1 MNLRLKSLGRAI
13 AILLITV
20 SVCLSSEV
28 MAQHDY
34 YFPDVDQAEFDEA
47 ISSPKDFLGYDIG
60 THYTRHDRI
69 VAYFKRLA
77 AQSDKASFQVIGE
90 TYEKR
95 PQVVLTISSP
105 ENHSNIES
113 IRQQHLTQLDPEVPA
128 LDPEEGKS
136 IVALNYSVH
145 GDETSSGEAAMLT
158 AYYLI
163 ANESDETQEFL
174 NESVIHIDPAQNP
187 DGRDRAAHWHNSY
200 KSFPAVAD
208 PADAEHNQ
216 AWPRGRTNHF
226 LHDLNRDWF
235 AVTQQESENRVD
247 FYHQW
252 YPNVQID
259 FHEMGTNSTYYLEP
273 TQPVRTWNP
282 IIPEYHYEVMNPL
295 LAEYQTEALDNL
307 GSLYWTKEIFDN
319 ISPIYGST
327 YPDIQGG
334 VGVTFE
340 VGSSRGLVQESN
352 AGKVTFRS
360 TILKHLHTGIA
371 TVRAAVNEK
380 QKLFEYQ
387 KDFFQ
392 SALEEAQDQP
402 TKAYVFGDTDDPSL
416 THKFLDLLLK
426 HRLDVYELDSDFEQ
440 NGKKFEEGS
449 SYMVPTEQ
457 IHYRVIHDIFEANT
471 SFPDSVFYDIT
482 GWSLVHGYGIQHE
495 EIESNSYRNVQGEQV
510 KELPERSGTV
520 KGGLTKYA
528 YLLKWSDY
536 NASPALYNLLDSDFT
551 VRIAHKPFTADISS
565 SNQEEFGYGTIVIS
579 AREQDMAPSKLY
591 QKLQDISDAHN
602 VIFYS
607 VDTGM
612 TPSGIDLGSTNIR
625 PIDKPEVAMVV
636 GEGTSSYEVGEAWF
650 LLNKHV
656 GMDVTKIR
664 SQQFSRTELQRYN
677 TIVLVDGDYGD
688 WNKSTIK
695 KLKRWV
701 HAGGVLITNEDASK
715 WAIEKELVSEDLI
728 KTFSEDTVETKERF
742 DYEEQS
748 DRWRAGTIPG
758 TILEADIDPSHP
770 IAFGVSDRRQLF
782 IKNSSL
788 FLDQS
793 KNPYGTVAQYVD
805 DPFVGGH
812 INDENLEKVSGTSA
826 IVARSEGSGKV
837 ILFADDPNFRSY
849 WHTTSRLF
857 LNAIF
862 FGQNLNF

>member
-1 MNLRLKSLGRAI
+1 MTNLRKVS
-13 AILLITV
+13 AILIIVLGIGLPAGV
-20 SVCLSSEV
+20 L
-28 MAQHDY
+28 AQNDY
-34 YFPDVDQAEFDEA
+34 YFPDMDEA
-47 ISSPKDFLGYDIG
+47 KLDKNIPSPKQFLGYDIG

-69 VAYFKRLA
+69 VAYLKELA
-77 AQSDKASFQVIGE
+77 EQSNKATFQVIGE

-95 PQVVLTISSP
+95 PQVVLTVTSP
-105 ENHSNIES
+105 NNHENIEK
-113 IRQQHLTQLDPEVPA
+113 IRQQHLTLLDPDEPV
-128 LDPEEGKS
+128 LDLAEGKS

-163 ANESDETQEFL
+163 ANENEETQEFL
-174 NESVIHIDPAQNP
+174 DESVIHIDPAQNP

-247 FYHQW
+247 FYHRW

-295 LAEYQTEALDNL
+295 LAEYQTEALDKL

-352 AGKVTFRS
+352 AGEVTFRS
-360 TILKHLHTGIA
+360 TIRKHLHTGIA

-380 QKLFEYQ
+380 RKLFEYQ

-392 SALEEAQDQP
+392 SALEEARSQP
-402 TKAYVFGDTDDPSL
+402 TKAYVFGDEDDPSL
-416 THKFLDLLLK
+416 TQKFLDLLLK
-426 HRLDVYELDSDFEQ
+426 HLLDVYELDSDVEQ
-440 NGKKFEEGS
+440 NGKEFEAGS
-449 SYMVPTEQ
+449 SYMVPTDQ
-457 IHYRVIHDIFEANT
+457 IQYRVIHDIFEANT

-482 GWSLVHGYGIQHE
+482 GWSLVHGYGIQYE
-495 EIESNSYRNVQGEQV
+495 ELKSYENATQGQKV
-510 KELPERSGTV
+510 TKLPERSGTV
-520 KGGLTKYA
+520 KGGATDYA

-536 NASPALYNLLDSDFT
+536 NASPALYDLLDSDLT
-551 VRIAHKPFTADISS
+551 VRVAHKPFTANISPS
-565 SNQEEFGYGTIVIS
+565 SEEEFGYGTIVIS
-579 AREQDMAPSKLY
+579 VREQGMKPAELYRKLRSAA
-591 QKLQDISDAHN
+591 KSHN
-602 VIFYS
+602 VTFYS

-612 TPSGIDLGSTNIR
+612 TPSGIDLGSNNIR
-625 PIDKPEVAMVV
+625 PIDKPEVAMVI
-636 GEGTSSYEVGEAWF
+636 GEGTSSYEVGEVWF

-664 SQQFSRTELQRYN
+664 SRQFPGTDLQRYN
-677 TIVLVDGDYGD
+677 TIVLVDGNYGN
-688 WNKSTIK
+688 WRKETVK

-701 HAGGVLITNEDASK
+701 RSGGVLITNEDASK
-715 WAIEKELVSEDLI
+715 WAIKKELVSEDLI
-728 KTFSEDTVETKERF
+728 KTFPEDTIASKKRY
-742 DYEEQS
+742 DYEEQA
-748 DRWRAGTIPG
+748 DRWRASTIPG
-758 TILEADIDPSHP
+758 TILEADIDPSNP
-770 IAFGVSDRRQLF
+770 IAFGTSGRRQLF

-793 KNPYGTVAQYVD
+793 KNPYGTVAQYID
-805 DPFVGGH
+805 KPFVGGH
-812 INDENLEKVSGTSA
+812 INDENLDKVRGTSA
-826 IVARSEGSGKV
+826 IVAKSEGSGNV

-849 WHTTSRLF
+849 WYTTSRLF

-862 FGQNLNF
+862 FGQNLSL